1 MIIRFSRWLL
11 ALLFCIVLLPNPTAF
26 ADVKTPATIVVLGD
40 SLSAAYGIDRQDGWV
55 SLLQQ
60 RLQKRGYSYKVVNAS
75 VSGDTTRTG
84 LGRLAPA
91 IETHRPEIVIVAL
104 GGNDG
109 LRGLPFTEIE
119 SSLSRIITTCKE
131 KNVDVLLIG
140 VRLPPNYGPAYNQQ
154 FAQLYQRLAKR
165 YNVPLVPQMLNQV
178 ADYRELMQEDG
189 MHPTARAQ
197 PQIVDNVWR
206 KLKPLLKKP

>member
-1 MIIRFSRWLL
+1 M
-11 ALLFCIVLLPNPTAF
+11 
-26 ADVKTPATIVVLGD
+26 VLGD

-55 SLLQQ
+55 NLLQQ
-60 RLQKRGYSYKVVNAS
+60 RLQKQGYPYKVVNAS

-84 LGRLAPA
+84 LNRLASA
-91 IETHRPEIVIVAL
+91 LETHRPAIVIVAL

-109 LRGLPFTEIE
+109 LRGLPFFEIE
-119 SSLSRIITTCKE
+119 SSLTRIITTCQE
-131 KNVDVLLIG
+131 KKVQVLLIG

-165 YNVPLVPQMLNQV
+165 YDVPLVPQMLNQV
-178 ADYRELMQEDG
+178 ADYRELMQDDG

-197 PQIVDNVWR
+197 PQIVDNVWIKLQALLR
-206 KLKPLLKKP
+206 KS